1 MPRFSIRNPYFIIV
15 VCLVLLV
22 IGVTSLARMP
32 VDLFPAIN
40 LPEVVVATFY
50 SGMPPQDI
58 ETDITDPLE
67 RFFTLASGIDH
78 MESRSLLGVSIIRVY
93 FQPGTNAD
101 ADVTELSN
109 LALADLKRL
118 PPGTLPPVVLKF
130 DASSLPVALVT
141 VKGEGLNETQL
152 HDYAQFQ
159 IRNQI
164 AVVPGAEIPPPF
176 GGQYR
181 QIMVYVDPY
190 KLLSRQL
197 SPMDVV
203 GAVNNSN
210 LILPAGDVKI
220 GLDDYYVYSNSLVDT
235 MKQLGEVPVKT
246 VKDAW
251 VSVNDIGK
259 AEDSHQIQ
267 YNVVRVD
274 SQRSCYIPIMKQ
286 GGNTNTI
293 DVVNGIRALVGH
305 LYDIPKQMVANVV
318 FDQSVYV
325 KEAIKTVLHEG
336 LLGLILTSLMILIF
350 LGSLRAT
357 SAVLLSIPLS
367 ALATFVVL
375 FMMGSTVNTMILGG
389 LALAFS
395 RVIDNSVI
403 SLENIYRH
411 LEMGAAPMV
420 AAEVGG
426 AEVNLAVLAATLVD
440 VVDFFPVVFLYGV
453 AKFLFSA
460 LALAFC
466 LSLLAS
472 FVVAMTVIPLF
483 CSRFLKAVPH
493 VEKHSHADEE
503 YEVEPTEP
511 ESRSR
516 WDRFNARFNQCFN
529 KVLDF
534 YELWVRRALKRPG
547 LTVAAL
553 GGIFLASLAIYPLL
567 GLAFF
572 PQTDAGQ
579 FTINLKVPTGTRI
592 ENTEQYVAK
601 VEDLIR
607 HEVDPKDL
615 KMVVSNI
622 GVVPDFSS
630 LYTTN
635 AGSYTATLQ
644 VALNEPHR
652 LSSFE
657 YMDRVEKRIASEH
670 PDIRTFFSSGSM
682 VDAILNMG
690 MPAPIDIQVSGPA
703 LHQIYGVAQEL
714 AGRIQQVPG
723 VGEIYIPQDM
733 NYPALQLDVD
743 RIHAAELGLTQKD
756 VVDNVITALNSNY
769 MIAPNYW
776 VDRKSGNDYYL
787 TVQYF
792 EHGPGAIHDMT
803 DIGQIPLRSQPK
815 NKTESALGS
824 LNCGPIGLAGLP
836 MRSDWSV
843 PKSEPILHPSPSRA
857 MWGCNQNSSG
867 ATIATSGGERPVTVL
882 GNVVKVNYTQT
893 PTEVDHYQIQR
904 VIDLYVTPS
913 GEDLG
918 RVTHAIQEI
927 VDKGHLPA
935 NVRVNLRGM
944 VEGMNASFKSF
955 GLGFLLSFVL
965 LFLILT
971 AQFKSFIDPLLIM
984 LAIPMGFVGVLI
996 ILPLTHSTLN
1006 VMSLMG
1012 VLMLVGIADSNS
1024 ILIVDFAH
1032 NLERQGMSPLD
1043 AVITACRVRLRP
1055 ILMTSLA
1062 TIIGMIP
1069 MAIKLGTGAEQY
1081 APMARAIIGGLA
1093 SSVLLTIFIV
1103 PAAYLLVYGRGKKE
1117 SVEGVVVEPAR

>member
-1 MPRFSIRNPYFIIV
+1 MAGFSIRNPYFIIV
-15 VCLVLLV
+15 ICLVLVV

-32 VDLFPAIN
+32 VDLFPPIN

-50 SGMPPQDI
+50 SGMPPEDV

-67 RFFTLASGIDH
+67 RFFTLASGVDH
-78 MESRSLLGVSIIRVY
+78 MESRSLLGVSIIKVY
-93 FQPGTNAD
+93 FQPGTSPD

-141 VKGEGLNETQL
+141 VKGEGLNQTQL

-164 AVVPGAEIPPPF
+164 AVVPGAEIPGVF
-176 GGQYR
+176 GGTYR

-190 KLLSRQL
+190 KLSSRQL
-197 SPMDVV
+197 SLMDVV
-203 GAVNNSN
+203 GAINNSN

-220 GLDDYYVYSNSLVDT
+220 GPYDYFVYSNSLVDS
-235 MKQLGEVPVKT
+235 MKELGEVPLKVNGHS
-246 VKDAW
+246 W
-251 VSVNDIGK
+251 VTVNDVGK
-259 AEDSHQIQ
+259 AEDAHGIQ
-267 YNVVRVD
+267 TNIVRID
-274 SQRSCYIPIMKQ
+274 GQKSAYIPIMKQ
-286 GGNTNTI
+286 GGDTNTI
-293 DVVNGIRALVGH
+293 AVVDGVRELIKH
-305 LYDIPKQMVANVV
+305 LYGIPQQMKTSIV

-325 KEAIKTVLHEG
+325 KEAIDTVLHEG
-336 LLGLILTSLMILIF
+336 FLGLILTSLMILIF
-350 LGSLRAT
+350 LGSFRAT

-367 ALATFVVL
+367 ALAAFVVL
-375 FMMGSTVNTMILGG
+375 ALMGGTINTMILGG
-389 LALAFS
+389 MALAFS

-411 LEMGAAPMV
+411 LEMGAAPMI

-426 AEVNLAVLAATLVD
+426 SEVSLAVLAATLVD

-493 VEKHSHADEE
+493 HAEPQHKE
-503 YEVEPTEP
+503 YEIERTASASHSWME
-511 ESRSR
+511 
-516 WDRFNARFNQCFN
+516 RFNARFNRMFN
-529 KVLDF
+529 KILDY
-534 YELWVRRALKRPG
+534 YEHWVRRAVRRPG
-547 LTVAAL
+547 LTVAIL
-553 GGIFLASLAIYPLL
+553 SGVFLASLAIYPLL

-572 PQTDAGQ
+572 PKTDAGQ
-579 FTINLKVPTGTRI
+579 FTINVKVPTGTRI
-592 ENTEQYVAK
+592 EVTDQYIAK

-607 HEVDPKDL
+607 NTIEGGDL
-615 KMVVSNI
+615 RRIVSNI

-635 AGSYTATLQ
+635 SGPYTATIQ
-644 VALNEPHR
+644 VQLNASHH

-657 YMDRVEKRIASEH
+657 YMDRVQERIAKQF

-682 VDAILNMG
+682 VDAILNTG
-690 MPAPIDIQVSGPA
+690 MPAPIDVQVSSPNLEEIHGIA
-703 LHQIYGVAQEL
+703 ENLASQIRQ
-714 AGRIQQVPG
+714 IHG
-723 VGEIYIPQDM
+723 VGQVYVPQDM
-733 NYPALQLDVD
+733 NYPALRLDVD
-743 RIHAAELGLTQKD
+743 RVHAGELGLTQKD

-787 TVQYF
+787 TVQFF
-792 EHGPGAIHDMT
+792 EKGQAAIHNMADL
-803 DIGQIPLRSQPK
+803 GQIPLRNPNAS
-815 NKTESALGS
+815 GD
-824 LNCGPIGLAGLP
+824 LNCGPGQAAGKGQP
-836 MRSDWSV
+836 AWSC
-843 PKSEPILHPSPSRA
+843 A
-857 MWGCNQNSSG
+857 
-867 ATIATSGGERPVTVL
+867 GGGRPTTVL
-882 GNVVKVNYTQT
+882 NNVVSVKQVQT

-904 VIDLYVTPS
+904 AVDIYVTPG
-913 GEDLG
+913 GEDLQ
-918 RVTHAIQEI
+918 RVTSSIRNILAKASIPG
-927 VDKGHLPA
+927 D
-935 NVRVNLRGM
+935 VRVNLRGM
-944 VEGMNASFKSF
+944 VQGMEASFKSF
-955 GLGFLLSFVL
+955 AFGFLISFLL

-971 AQFKSFIDPLLIM
+971 AQFKSFIDPFLIM

-996 ILPLTHSTLN
+996 ILPLTGSTLN

-1032 NLERQGMSPLD
+1032 NLERQGMSPAD
-1043 AVITACRVRLRP
+1043 AVINACRVRLRP

-1069 MAIKLGTGAEQY
+1069 MALKLGTGAEQY
-1081 APMARAIIGGLA
+1081 APMAKAIIGGLT

-1103 PAAYLLVYGRGKKE
+1103 PAAYLLVYGKRNPPAATAQPM
-1117 SVEGVVVEPAR
+1117 EPTQ

>member
-1 MPRFSIRNPYFIIV
+1 MPGFSIRNPYFIV
-15 VCLVLLV
+15 VICLTLLV

-32 VDLFPAIN
+32 VDLFPPIN

-50 SGMPPQDI
+50 TGMPPEDI

-67 RFFTLASGIDH
+67 RFFTLASGVDH
-78 MESRSLLGVSIIRVY
+78 MESRSMLGVSIIRVY
-93 FQPGTNAD
+93 FQPGTSAD
-101 ADVTELSN
+101 ADVSQLSN

-141 VKGEGLNETQL
+141 VKGEGLSETQL

-164 AVVPGAEIPPPF
+164 AVVPGAEIPGVF
-176 GGQYR
+176 GGIYR
-181 QIMVYVDPY
+181 QVMVYVDPY
-190 KLLSRQL
+190 KLESRQL
-197 SPMDVV
+197 SVMDVV
-203 GAVNNSN
+203 SAVNDAN
-210 LILPAGDVKI
+210 LILPAGDVKM
-220 GLDDYYVYSNSLVDT
+220 GPYDYFVYSNSLVDN
-235 MKQLGEVPVKT
+235 MKQLGEVPIKVKGHS
-246 VKDAW
+246 W
-251 VSVNDIGK
+251 VTVNDIGK
-259 AEDSHQIQ
+259 AEDAHGIQ
-267 YNVVRVD
+267 TNIVRID
-274 SQRSCYIPIMKQ
+274 GQRSAYIPIMKQ
-286 GGNTNTI
+286 GGDTNTI
-293 DVVNGIRALVGH
+293 AVVDGVRQLIKH
-305 LYDIPKQMVANVV
+305 LYDIPQQMKTSVV

-325 KEAIKTVLHEG
+325 KEAIHTVLHEG
-336 LLGLILTSLMILIF
+336 ALGLILTSLMILIF
-350 LGSLRAT
+350 LGSFRAT
-357 SAVLLSIPLS
+357 TAVLLSIPLS
-367 ALATFVVL
+367 ALAAFVVL
-375 FMMGSTVNTMILGG
+375 ALMGGTINTMILGG
-389 LALAFS
+389 MALAFS

-440 VVDFFPVVFLYGV
+440 VVDFFPVIFLYGV

-483 CSRFLKAVPH
+483 CSRFLKAVHH
-493 VEKHSHADEE
+493 VPEHAKKDDE
-503 YEVEPTEP
+503 YEVEPTAA
-511 ESRSR
+511 ESRS
-516 WDRFNARFNQCFN
+516 WMDRFNARFNRMFN
-529 KVLDF
+529 KLLDY
-534 YELWVRRALKRPG
+534 YEHWVRRALVRPG
-547 LTVAAL
+547 LTVL
-553 GGIFLASLAIYPLL
+553 ILSGVFLISLAIYPLL

-572 PQTDAGQ
+572 PKTDAGQ
-579 FTINLKVPTGTRI
+579 FTINMKVPTGTRI
-592 ENTEQYVAK
+592 ELANQYVAK

-607 HEVDPKDL
+607 HEVEPKDF
-615 KMVVSNI
+615 KRIVSNI
-622 GVVPDFSS
+622 GVVPDFSA

-635 AGSYTATLQ
+635 SGSYTATVQ

-657 YMDRVEKRIASEH
+657 YMDRVQKAMASQF
-670 PDIRTFFSSGSM
+670 PDVRTFFSSGSM
-682 VDAILNMG
+682 VDAILNSG
-690 MPAPIDIQVSGPA
+690 APAPIDVQVSSPD
-703 LHQIYGVAQEL
+703 LDQIYGIAQHL
-714 AGRIQQVPG
+714 AARIRDVHG
-723 VGEIYIPQDM
+723 VGQVFIPQDM
-733 NYPALQLDVD
+733 NYPALRLDVD
-743 RIHAAELGLTQKD
+743 RVHAGELGLTQKD

-792 EHGPGAIHDMT
+792 EHGDAAIHNMADL
-803 DIGQIPLRSQPK
+803 GQIPLRDP
-815 NKTESALGS
+815 GS
-824 LNCGPIGLAGLP
+824 GAGLTCGPSGPPQPGTG
-836 MRSDWSV
+836 
-843 PKSEPILHPSPSRA
+843 H
-857 MWGCNQNSSG
+857 SSWACLG
-867 ATIATSGGERPVTVL
+867 PGRPTTVL
-882 GNVVKVNYTQT
+882 KNVVDVKQVLT

-904 VIDLYVTPS
+904 AVDIFVTPN

-918 RVTHAIQEI
+918 RVTSAIRDILAKEKSI
-927 VDKGHLPA
+927 PS

-944 VEGMNASFKSF
+944 VQGMEASFKSF
-955 GLGFLLSFVL
+955 AFGFLISFLL

-971 AQFKSFIDPLLIM
+971 AQFKSFIDPFLIM

-996 ILPLTHSTLN
+996 ILPLTHATLN

-1032 NLERQGMSPLD
+1032 NLERQGLTPAD

-1069 MAIKLGTGAEQY
+1069 MALKLGTGAEQY
-1081 APMARAIIGGLA
+1081 APMAKAIIGGLT
-1093 SSVLLTIFIV
+1093 SSVVLTIFIV
-1103 PAAYLLVYGRGKKE
+1103 PAAYLLVYGKKNPQTAITPQT
-1117 SVEGVVVEPAR
+1117 EPAE

>member
-1 MPRFSIRNPYFIIV
+1 MPGFSIRNPYFIIV
-15 VCLVLLV
+15 ICLVLLV
-22 IGVTSLARMP
+22 IGVTSIARMP
-32 VDLFPAIN
+32 VDLFPPIN

-50 SGMPPQDI
+50 SGMPPEDI

-67 RFFTLASGIDH
+67 RFFTLAAGVDH
-78 MESRSLLGVSIIRVY
+78 FESRSMLGVSIIKVY
-93 FQPGTNAD
+93 FQPGTSPD

-141 VKGEGLNETQL
+141 VKGEGLSETQL

-164 AVVPGAEIPPPF
+164 TSVPGSSIPGVF
-176 GGQYR
+176 GGIYR

-190 KLLSRQL
+190 KLSSRQL
-197 SPMDVV
+197 SLMDVV
-203 GAVNNSN
+203 SAVNDSN

-220 GLDDYYVYSNSLVDT
+220 GPYDYFVYSNSLVDN
-235 MKQLGEVPVKT
+235 MDQLGKVPLKV
-246 VKDAW
+246 DGHSW
-251 VSVNDIGK
+251 VTVNDVGK
-259 AEDSHQIQ
+259 AEDAHGIQ
-267 YNVVRVD
+267 TNIVRID
-274 SQRSCYIPIMKQ
+274 GQKSAYIPIMKQ
-286 GGNTNTI
+286 GGDSNTI
-293 DVVNGIRALVGH
+293 AVVDGVRELIKH
-305 LYDIPKQMVANVV
+305 LYDIPKQMVTSIV
-318 FDQSVYV
+318 FDQSIYV
-325 KEAIKTVLHEG
+325 KEAIDTVLHEG
-336 LLGLILTSLMILIF
+336 FLGLILTSLMILIF
-350 LGSLRAT
+350 LGSFRAT

-367 ALATFVVL
+367 ALAAFVAL
-375 FMMGSTVNTMILGG
+375 ALMGSTINTMILAGM
-389 LALAFS
+389 ALAFS

-411 LEMGAAPMV
+411 LEMGAAPRV

-426 AEVNLAVLAATLVD
+426 SEVNLAVLAATLVD
-440 VVDFFPVVFLYGV
+440 VVDFFPVIFLYGV

-483 CSRFLKAVPH
+483 CSRYLKALPH
-493 VEKHSHADEE
+493 G
-503 YEVEPTEP
+503 EVHDNQQYHEAPST
-511 ESRSR
+511 SRM
-516 WDRFNARFNQCFN
+516 DKFNARFNRMFN
-529 KVLDF
+529 RLLDY
-534 YELWVRRALKRPG
+534 YEHWVRRALQRPG
-547 LTVAAL
+547 FTVAVLA
-553 GGIFLASLAIYPLL
+553 GVFVASLGIYPLT

-572 PQTDAGQ
+572 PKTDAGQ

-592 ENTEQYVAK
+592 EVTDQYVAK

-607 HEVDPKDL
+607 GTMEGKDL
-615 KMVVSNI
+615 RRIVSNI
-622 GVVPDFSS
+622 GVVPDFSA

-635 AGSYTATLQ
+635 SGSYTATVQ
-644 VALNEPHR
+644 VQLNEPHR

-657 YMDRVEKRIASEH
+657 YMDRVQKGMAKQFPE
-670 PDIRTFFSSGSM
+670 IRAFFSSGSM
-682 VDAILNMG
+682 VDAILNQG
-690 MPAPIDIQVSGPA
+690 APAPIDVQVSSSNLG
-703 LHQIYGVAQEL
+703 QIDGISQNLAAQFRE
-714 AGRIQQVPG
+714 IHG
-723 VGEIYIPQDM
+723 VGQVYVPQDM
-733 NYPALQLDVD
+733 NYPALRLDVD
-743 RIHAAELGLTQKD
+743 RVHAGEMGLTQKD

-776 VDRKSGNDYYL
+776 VDRHSGNDYYL
-787 TVQYF
+787 TVQFF
-792 EHGPGAIHDMT
+792 EKGQAAIHNMADL
-803 DIGQIPLRSQPK
+803 GQIPLRDP
-815 NKTESALGS
+815 GS
-824 LNCGPIGLAGLP
+824 GGSMSCGPSGPPRAG
-836 MRSDWSV
+836 SGQ
-843 PKSEPILHPSPSRA
+843 PSWA
-857 MWGCNQNSSG
+857 CSG
-867 ATIATSGGERPVTVL
+867 AGRPTTVL
-882 GNVVKVNYTQT
+882 NNVVSVQQVQT

-904 VIDLYVTPS
+904 AVDIYVTPS

-918 RVTHAIQEI
+918 RVRSAINHI
-927 VDKGHLPA
+927 LAKANVPS

-944 VEGMNASFKSF
+944 VEGMEKSF
-955 GLGFLLSFVL
+955 RSFALGFLISFL
-965 LFLILT
+965 LLYLILT
-971 AQFKSFIDPLLIM
+971 AQFKSFVDPFLIM

-996 ILPLTHSTLN
+996 ILPLTGSTLN

-1032 NLERQGMSPLD
+1032 NLEKEGLSPAD

-1069 MAIKLGTGAEQY
+1069 LALKLGTGAEQY
-1081 APMARAIIGGLA
+1081 APMAKAIIGGLT

-1103 PAAYLLVYGRGKKE
+1103 PAAYLLVYGKKNPQTAAALPTE
-1117 SVEGVVVEPAR
+1117 TAE

>member
-1 MPRFSIRNPYFIIV
+1 MPGFSIRNPYFIMV
-15 VCLVLLV
+15 LCLGLLL
-22 IGVTSLARMP
+22 IGATSLLRMP
-32 VDLFPAIN
+32 VDLFPPIN

-50 SGMPPQDI
+50 SGMPPEDV

-101 ADVTELSN
+101 ADVSELSN

-141 VKGEGLNETQL
+141 VKGEGLDETQL

-164 AVVPGAEIPPPF
+164 AGVPGAEIPGVF
-176 GGQYR
+176 GGIYR

-190 KLLSRQL
+190 KLASRQL

-203 GAVNNSN
+203 SAINNSN
-210 LILPAGDVKI
+210 LILPAGDVKM
-220 GLDDYYVYSNSLVDT
+220 GPYDYFVYSNSLVDS
-235 MKQLGEVPVKT
+235 MKQLGEVPIKVKGNS
-246 VKDAW
+246 W
-251 VSVNDIGK
+251 VTVNDVGK
-259 AEDSHQIQ
+259 AEDAHGIQ
-267 YNVVRVD
+267 SNIVRID
-274 SQRSCYIPIMKQ
+274 GQRSAYIPVMKQ
-286 GGNTNTI
+286 GGDTNTI
-293 DVVNGIRALVGH
+293 AVVDGVRKLIKH
-305 LYDIPKQMVANVV
+305 LYDIPKQMTTSIV

-325 KEAIKTVLHEG
+325 KEAIHTVLHEG
-336 LLGLILTSLMILIF
+336 ALGLVLTSLMILLF
-350 LGSLRAT
+350 LGSFRAT

-367 ALATFVVL
+367 ALAAFVL
-375 FMMGSTVNTMILGG
+375 LALMGGTINTMILGG
-389 LALAFS
+389 MALAFS

-411 LEMGAAPMV
+411 LEMGAAPTI
-420 AAEVGG
+420 AAEVG
-426 AEVNLAVLAATLVD
+426 ASEVTLAVLAATLVD
-440 VVDFFPVVFLYGV
+440 VVDFFPVIFLYGV

-483 CSRFLKAVPH
+483 CSRFLKSVVH
-493 VEKHSHADEE
+493 VSKPLGDGE
-503 YEVEPTEP
+503 YEVEPTIP
-511 ESRSR
+511 EGSS
-516 WDRFNARFNQCFN
+516 WLDRFNAHFNRIFN
-529 KVLDF
+529 KLLDF
-534 YELWVRRALKRPG
+534 YEHWVRRALERPG
-547 LTVAAL
+547 LTVAVL
-553 GGIFLASLAIYPLL
+553 SGVFVASVAIYPLL

-572 PQTDAGQ
+572 PKTDAGQ

-592 ENTEQYVAK
+592 EMTDQYVAK

-607 HEVDPKDL
+607 HTVGAKDL
-615 KMVVSNI
+615 KRIVSNI
-622 GVVPDFSS
+622 GVVPDFSA

-635 AGSYTATLQ
+635 SGPYTATVQ
-644 VALNEPHR
+644 VALNEPHA

-657 YMDRVEKRIASEH
+657 YMDRVQKAMASQF

-690 MPAPIDIQVSGPA
+690 MPAPIDVQVSSPD
-703 LHQIYGVAQEL
+703 LHEIYGIAQNL
-714 AGRIQQVPG
+714 ADRFREVHGIGQ
-723 VGEIYIPQDM
+723 IYIPQDM
-733 NYPALQLDVD
+733 NYPTLRLDVD
-743 RIHAAELGLTQKD
+743 RVHAGELGLTQKD

-787 TVQYF
+787 TVQFF
-792 EHGPGAIHDMT
+792 EHGDAAIHNLLDL
-803 DIGQIPLRSQPK
+803 GQIPLRDPDSGGQM
-815 NKTESALGS
+815 
-824 LNCGPIGLAGLP
+824 NCGPSGSPQPGTARTSWACAG
-836 MRSDWSV
+836 
-843 PKSEPILHPSPSRA
+843 ENGRA
-857 MWGCNQNSSG
+857 TT
-867 ATIATSGGERPVTVL
+867 AL
-882 GNVVKVNYTQT
+882 KNVVNVRQVMT

-904 VIDLYVTPS
+904 AVDIYITPS

-918 RVTHAIQEI
+918 RVTDAVRNILATTSI
-927 VDKGHLPA
+927 PG

-944 VEGMNASFKSF
+944 VQGMEASFKSF
-955 GLGFLLSFVL
+955 ALGFLISFVL

-971 AQFKSFIDPLLIM
+971 AQFKSFIDPFLIM

-1012 VLMLVGIADSNS
+1012 VLMLIGIADSNS

-1032 NLERQGMSPLD
+1032 NLERQGLSPTD

-1069 MAIKLGTGAEQY
+1069 MALKMGIGAEQY
-1081 APMARAIIGGLA
+1081 TPMARAIIGGLT
-1093 SSVLLTIFIV
+1093 SSVILTIFIV
-1103 PAAYLLVYGRGKKE
+1103 PAAYLLVYGKRGGN
-1117 SVEGVVVEPAR
+1117 SAPSPSPALEV

>member
-1 MPRFSIRNPYFIIV
+1 MPGFSIRNPYFIIV
-15 VCLVLLV
+15 ICLALLV
-22 IGVTSLARMP
+22 IGVTSLVRMP

-50 SGMPPQDI
+50 SGMPPEDI

-67 RFFTLASGIDH
+67 RFFTLAAGIDH
-78 MESRSLLGVSIIRVY
+78 MESRSMQGVSIIRVY
-93 FQPGTNAD
+93 FQPGTSPD

-141 VKGEGLNETQL
+141 VKGQGLNETQL

-164 AVVPGAEIPPPF
+164 AVVPGAEIPGVF
-176 GGQYR
+176 GGTYR

-190 KLLSRQL
+190 KLASRQL

-203 GAVNNSN
+203 DAVNNSN
-210 LILPAGDVKI
+210 LILPAGDVKM
-220 GLDDYYVYSNSLVDT
+220 GPYDYYVYSNSLVNNMD
-235 MKQLGEVPVKT
+235 QLGKIPVK
-246 VKDAW
+246 VNGQSW
-251 VSVNDIGK
+251 VTVNDIGK
-259 AEDSHQIQ
+259 AEDAHGIQ
-267 YNVVRVD
+267 TNIVRID
-274 SQRSCYIPIMKQ
+274 GQRSAYIPIMKQ
-286 GGNTNTI
+286 GGDTNTI
-293 DVVNGIRALVGH
+293 AVVNGVRDLIKH
-305 LYDIPKQMVANVV
+305 LYDIPKQMTTAIV

-325 KEAIKTVLHEG
+325 KEALKTVLHEG
-336 LLGLILTSLMILIF
+336 VIGLILTSAMILIF
-350 LGSLRAT
+350 LGSFRAT
-357 SAVLLSIPLS
+357 TAVLLSIPLS

-375 FMMGSTVNTMILGG
+375 YMWGSTVNTMILAG

-411 LEMGAAPMV
+411 LEMGAAPMI

-440 VVDFFPVVFLYGV
+440 VVDFFPVTFLYGV
-453 AKFLFSA
+453 SKFLFSA

-493 VEKHSHADEE
+493 AAEHKGEHDNPE
-503 YEVEPTEP
+503 YEIEPTTAVN
-511 ESRSR
+511 RSR
-516 WDRFNARFNQCFN
+516 WDRFNAAFNRNFN
-529 KVLDF
+529 RVLDF
-534 YELWVRRALKRPG
+534 YEVWVRRAVQRPA

-553 GGIFLASLAIYPLL
+553 SGLFVLSLAIYPLL

-592 ENTEQYVAK
+592 EVTEQYVAK
-601 VEDLIR
+601 VEDLIK
-607 HEVDPKDL
+607 HEIEPKDL
-615 KMVVSNI
+615 KMVVSNL

-635 AGSYTATLQ
+635 AGPYTATIQVQLQ
-644 VALNEPHR
+644 DDHK
-652 LSSFE
+652 LSSFQ
-657 YMDRVEKRIASEH
+657 YMDRVQTAMAH
-670 PDIRTFFSSGSM
+670 DFPDVRTFFSSGSM
-682 VDAILNMG
+682 VDAVLNMG
-690 MPAPIDIQVSGPA
+690 MPAPIDVQVSSPS
-703 LHQIYGVAQEL
+703 LRQIYGVAQDL
-714 AGRIQQVPG
+714 AGRIRNLPG
-723 VGEIYIPQDM
+723 VGEVYIPQDM
-733 NYPALQLDVD
+733 NYPGLRLDVD
-743 RIHAAELGLTQKD
+743 RVHAAELGLTQKD

-792 EHGPGAIHDMT
+792 ENGKPAIHNAVDLSN
-803 DIGQIPLRSQPK
+803 IPLRAPNLPK
-815 NKTESALGS
+815 PTTL
-824 LNCGPIGLAGLP
+824 
-836 MRSDWSV
+836 D
-843 PKSEPILHPSPSRA
+843 
-857 MWGCNQNSSG
+857 
-867 ATIATSGGERPVTVL
+867 T
-882 GNVVKVNYTQT
+882 VVKLQNIQS

-904 VIDLYVTPS
+904 VMDVYVTPS

-918 RVTHAIQEI
+918 GVRKKIENI
-927 VDKGHLPA
+927 VKDVPRPE

-944 VEGMNASFKSF
+944 VQGMQASFSSF
-955 GLGFLLSFVL
+955 ALGFLLSFVL
-965 LFLILT
+965 LYLILT

-984 LAIPMGFVGVLI
+984 LAIPMGFVGVLL
-996 ILPLTHSTLN
+996 ILPMTHSTLN

-1032 NLERQGMSPLD
+1032 NLEGQGLSPLD

-1069 MAIKLGTGAEQY
+1069 MALKMGTGAEQY
-1081 APMARAIIGGLA
+1081 APMARAIIGGLT
-1093 SSVLLTIFIV
+1093 SSVVLTIFIV
-1103 PAAYLLVYGRGKKE
+1103 PAAYLLVYGKRNQQAATATPTE
-1117 SVEGVVVEPAR
+1117 TA